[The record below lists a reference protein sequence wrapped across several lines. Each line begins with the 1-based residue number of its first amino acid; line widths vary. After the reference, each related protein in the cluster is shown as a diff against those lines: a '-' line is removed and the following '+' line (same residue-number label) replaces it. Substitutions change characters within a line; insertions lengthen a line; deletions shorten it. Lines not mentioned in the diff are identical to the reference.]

1 MIMPYE
7 RKGNC
12 VYKDTG
18 KKMGCSKDAKA
29 ADKYMKA
36 LYAAESGNLK
46 EGFEPE
52 TIDPNQP
59 ELAVTVELPNPT
71 QVMASFIS
79 TLLSSRTQAHIFHW
93 RCKGVG
99 AGWMHTALG
108 AYYDGIIP
116 LVDALVESVQGRYG
130 LLEGYKGEGQFI
142 EDPATKAIQY
152 FEALCMY
159 VEKNRGSLPQDSYI
173 QNQIDTIVELI
184 ETTKYKLINLQ

>member
-1 MIMPYE
+1 MPYT

-12 VYKDTG
+12 VYKETG
-18 KKMGCSKDAKA
+18 KKMGCSKDAA
-29 ADKYMKA
+29 SAEKYMKA
-36 LYAAESGNLK
+36 LYAAEDGNLK

-59 ELAVTVELPNPT
+59 ELAVSIELPNPT
-71 QVMASFIS
+71 QVMASFVS

-108 AYYDGIIP
+108 AYYDGIVD
-116 LVDALVESVQGRYG
+116 LVDALVESTQGRYG
-130 LLEGYKGEGQFI
+130 LLEGYKSEGQLM
-142 EDPATKAIQY
+142 EDTSKVIPY
-152 FEALCMY
+152 FEALCLY

-184 ETTKYKLINLQ
+184 ESTKYKLINLQ

>member
-1 MIMPYE
+1 MPYT

-12 VYKDTG
+12 IYKETG
-18 KKMGCSKDAKA
+18 KKMGCSKDASA
-29 ADKYMKA
+29 AEKYMSA
-36 LYAAESGNLK
+36 LYASEKGQLK
-46 EGFEPE
+46 EGFEPD

-71 QVMASFIS
+71 QLMASFVS

-108 AYYDGIIP
+108 AYYDEIVD
-116 LVDALVESVQGRYG
+116 LVDSLVESVQGRYG
-130 LLEGYKGEGQFI
+130 LLEGYKGDNQFM
-142 EDPATKAIQY
+142 EDTSKVIPY

-159 VEKNRGSLPQDSYI
+159 VEKNRVSLPQDSYI

-184 ETTKYKLINLQ
+184 ESTKYKLINLQ

>member
-1 MIMPYE
+1 MPYT

-12 VYKDTG
+12 VYKETG
-18 KKMGCSKDAKA
+18 KKMGCSKNASA
-29 ADKYMKA
+29 AEKYMSA
-36 LYAAESGNLK
+36 LYAAETGNLK

-59 ELAVTVELPNPT
+59 ELAITIELPNPT

-79 TLLSSRTQAHIFHW
+79 TLMSSRTQAHIFHW

-108 AYYDGIIP
+108 EYYDGIID
-116 LVDALVESVQGRYG
+116 LVDSLVESVQGRYG
-130 LLEGYKGEGQFI
+130 LLEGFKGEGQFM
-142 EDPATKAIQY
+142 EDTSKVIPY

-159 VEKNRGSLPQDSYI
+159 VEKNRVSLPQDSYI
-173 QNQIDTIVELI
+173 QNQIDEIVALI

>member
-1 MIMPYE
+1 MPYT

-12 VYKDTG
+12 VYKETG
-18 KKMGCSKDAKA
+18 KKMGCSKDAA
-29 ADKYMKA
+29 SAEKYMKA
-36 LYAAESGNLK
+36 LYAAEDGNLK
-46 EGFEPE
+46 EGFEPS

-59 ELAVTVELPNPT
+59 ELAVSIELPNPT
-71 QVMASFIS
+71 QVMASFVS
-79 TLLSSRTQAHIFHW
+79 TLMSSRTQAHIFHW

-108 AYYDGIIP
+108 EYYDGIVGI
-116 LVDALVESVQGRYG
+116 LDKLVESVQGRYG
-130 LLEGYKGEGQFI
+130 LLEGYKCDGQFM
-142 EDPATKAIQY
+142 EDTSKVIQY

-173 QNQIDTIVELI
+173 QNQIDTVVELI

>member
-1 MIMPYE
+1 MPYT

-12 VYKDTG
+12 VYKETG
-18 KKMGCSKDAKA
+18 KKMGCSKDASA
-29 ADKYMKA
+29 AEKYMKA
-36 LYAAESGNLK
+36 LYAAETGNLK

-59 ELAVTVELPNPT
+59 ELAVTIELPNPT

-79 TLLSSRTQAHIFHW
+79 TLMSSRTQAHIFHW

-108 AYYDGIIP
+108 AYYDEIID
-116 LVDALVESVQGRYG
+116 LIDSLVESVQGRYG
-130 LLEGYKGEGQFI
+130 LLEGFKGEGQFI
-142 EDPATKAIQY
+142 EDTSKVLPY

-159 VEKNRGSLPQDSYI
+159 VEKNRVSLPQDSYI
-173 QNQIDTIVELI
+173 QNQIDEIVALI
-184 ETTKYKLINLQ
+184 ETTKYKLVNLQ